1 MNNWGMVCENQKKG
15 NLLPGTRERN
25 KIVMEKDAGIARV
38 VGVNKVTG

>member
-1 MNNWGMVCENQKKG
+1 MKNWGMVCVNQKG

-25 KIVMEKDAGIARV
+25 KIVMEKDTEIVRV